1 MDQGK
6 FDVVKQETVR
16 ININILAISELKWIG
31 IGKLNSDDHYI
42 CHCGQESH
50 KRNGVALIINERVQN
65 AVLGRSLKNDRM
77 IPVHFQGKP
86 FNIKV
91 LQVYAPTTDA
101 KQAEAGHIL

>member
-65 AVLGRSLKNDRM
+65 TVLGCNLQNDRN
-77 IPVHFQGKP
+77 ILICFQGKP
-86 FNIKV
+86 FNIIV
-91 LQVYAPTTDA
+91 IEVYTLTTH
-101 KQAEAGHIL
+101 AEEAD